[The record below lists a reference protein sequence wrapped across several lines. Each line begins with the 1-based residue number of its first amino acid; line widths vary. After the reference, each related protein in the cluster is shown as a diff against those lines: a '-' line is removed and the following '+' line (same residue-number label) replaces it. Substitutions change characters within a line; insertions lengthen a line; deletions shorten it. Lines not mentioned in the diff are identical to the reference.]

1 MNRSRGPKGR
11 FFALTPKRWHA
22 RGEAV
27 CEEEGRKPFLI
38 WQGIPGEESRVR
50 LIHQGQH
57 QLIGR
62 YVGSDKPHADRVEP
76 HCDRYALCGGCP
88 LMHINDSGQLRERR
102 NIVQHAFDQEG
113 LEVEVEPV
121 VAAPEGTSNFRH
133 LIKLGVGSSDQGRT
147 RIGAF
152 GRRTRNIVP
161 IPHCPVTTPELRELM
176 GTVAY
181 HTLGLDIRPW
191 EPGFGGLLRYVVARQ
206 SHLTGEI
213 LVTLVAGRNHQLLRR
228 LAEALEE
235 SHGQV
240 AGVHLHIND
249 GPGNAIFA
257 RDGQGV
263 AGTSRLVGGRTITER
278 LAQVD
283 YTIGAGDFFQTH
295 PAMADV
301 LYRHVIELAQAE
313 EGLPVVDLYS
323 GVGGFALAL
332 APRTGWALG
341 VESNDG
347 AVQRAREAASAAIPA
362 EFVCGE
368 VLDVLPDL
376 AKRLTGRRPLVIVDP
391 ARRGLEPGV
400 AEGILSLHPRRV
412 VYVSCSPR
420 AMARDLAEFVER
432 GWSVTHVRPFDMFP
446 HTAHVEVVA
455 VLDAPDVDEA
465 PAKRGPR
472 RKMVRG

>member
-1 MNRSRGPKGR
+1 MNRRDRNKGR
-11 FFALTPKRWHA
+11 FFALTPNRWHA
-22 RGEAV
+22 RGEALCQV
-27 CEEEGRKPFLI
+27 EGRKPFLV

-57 QLIGR
+57 QMIGR
-62 YVGSDKPHADRVEP
+62 YVGSDKPHPDRVEP

-88 LMHINDSGQLRERR
+88 LMHINDAGQLRERR
-102 NIVQHAFDQEG
+102 AIVQHALDDEG
-113 LEVEVEPV
+113 LKVEVDPV

-133 LIKLGVGSSDQGRT
+133 VIKLGVAYSDQGRT

-152 GRRTRNIVP
+152 GRRTRSIVP

-181 HTLGLDIRPW
+181 HAHGLDVRPW
-191 EPGFGGLLRYVVARQ
+191 EPGHGGLLRYVVARQ
-206 SHLTGEI
+206 SKLTGEI
-213 LVTLVAGRNHQLLRR
+213 LVTLVAGKNHKLLRQ
-228 LAEALEE
+228 LATAVEE

-240 AGVHLHIND
+240 SGVHLHIND

-257 RDGQGV
+257 RDGQGI
-263 AGTSRLVGGRTITER
+263 AGTSRLVGSRTITER

-283 YTIGAGDFFQTH
+283 YNVGPGDFFQTH

-301 LYRHVIELAQAE
+301 LYRHVIELAEAR

-341 VESNDG
+341 VESNEG
-347 AVQRAREAASAAIPA
+347 AVQRARDAASAAIPA

-368 VLDVLPDL
+368 VLDVLPDV

-400 AEGILSLHPRRV
+400 VPAMLDLHPRRI
-412 VYVSCSPR
+412 VYISCNPR
-420 AMARDLAEFVER
+420 AMARDLAGFVER
-432 GWSVTHVRPFDMFP
+432 GWSIGTVRPFDMFP

-455 VLDAPDVDEA
+455 VLDAPDADEA
-465 PAKRGPR
+465 PQTRGPR
-472 RKMVRG
+472 RKVVR